1 MGGIF
6 GGGGGS
12 PAPKKSAAQ
21 IRAEQDASASRSRAE
36 ERATSSEAAEMQ
48 GVQKRSRLR
57 RTGGQRMLFSPFRTE
72 GPNQKPEGM
81 SDAQWALMQQQ
92 RKKQSL
98 GGTQSLGGS

>member
-1 MGGIF
+1 MSGIF
-6 GGGGGS
+6 GGGS
-12 PAPKKSAAQ
+12 RAPQQTVQQVESKSAVSAAQ
-21 IRAEQDASASRSRAE
+21 SRAD
-36 ERATSSEAAEMQ
+36 ERASSSEAAEMK

-57 RTGGQRMLFSPFRTE
+57 RTAGQRMLFSPFRTE

>member
-1 MGGIF
+1 MSGIF
-6 GGGGGS
+6 GGGS
-12 PAPKKSAAQ
+12 RAPQQTVQQVESKSAVSAAQ
-21 IRAEQDASASRSRAE
+21 SRAD
-36 ERATSSEAAEMQ
+36 ERASSSEAAEMK